1 MRALRLPDAWAK
13 MVDSSQKHRR
23 TLQPFEIEPE
33 MPNKISRRELLHRT
47 SIAAG
52 VAGIASTHTFAQGL
66 AASTNSTDKRP
77 LIIST
82 WPFGKAGNE
91 VALETMTKGKSTLDA
106 VEAGI
111 RHVEASGNSSV
122 GLSGGPNAAG
132 FSQLDAC
139 IMHGPGHQAG
149 SVAAIEGIKHPISVA
164 RRVMEKTPHVMLA
177 GDGARWFALQEGFKS
192 ADVSKRAAQARK
204 WKAAQKKNSKT
215 NSTSKNAPE
224 GSVDNHD
231 TITMLV
237 LGPDGTLSGGCSTSG
252 LAGKLPGRVGDSPI
266 LGGGLYVDNKVG
278 AAGATGIGENVMRYC
293 ATFMIVEFMRQ
304 GMSPTEACRKI
315 IERIKSYEPNNKQ
328 LAINFVALDK
338 KGRFGAAGTD
348 KFPHSVTYP
357 GFSKVLTV
365 EAT

>member
-1 MRALRLPDAWAK
+1 
-13 MVDSSQKHRR
+13 
-23 TLQPFEIEPE
+23 
-33 MPNKISRRELLHRT
+33 MPNEISRRELLHRT
-47 SIAAG
+47 SVATG
-52 VAGIASTHTFAQGL
+52 VAGIAASSSFAQ
-66 AASTNSTDKRP
+66 STTAHNAPSNSTDARP

-91 VALETMTKGKSTLDA
+91 VALKSMTEGKSTLDA

-111 RHVEASGNSSV
+111 RYVEASGNSSV

-192 ADVSKRAAQARK
+192 ADVSKRAAKARK
-204 WKAAQKKNSKT
+204 WKAAQKKKSKAD
-215 NSTSKNAPE
+215 SKNTNAPE

-252 LAGKLPGRVGDSPI
+252 LGGKLPGRVGDSPI

-304 GMSPTEACRKI
+304 GMTPTAACQKI
-315 IERIKSYEPNNKQ
+315 IERIKSYEPDNKK

-338 KGRFGAAGTD
+338 QGRFGAAGTD

-357 GFSKVLTV
+357 GFSQVLTV

>member
-1 MRALRLPDAWAK
+1 MSND
-13 MVDSSQKHRR
+13 
-23 TLQPFEIEPE
+23 
-33 MPNKISRRELLHRT
+33 ISRRELLQK
-47 SIAAG
+47 SSVAAG
-52 VAGIASTHTFAQGL
+52 VTAIACSAAVAQFPDEKEGKANL
-66 AASTNSTDKRP
+66 ARKRP

-82 WPFGKAGNE
+82 WPFGKAGND
-91 VALETMTKGKSTLDA
+91 VALRSMVDGKSTLDA

-122 GLSGGPNAAG
+122 GLSGRPNAAG

-139 IMHGPGHQAG
+139 IMHGPGHKAG

-177 GDGARWFALQEGFKS
+177 GDGARWFALQEGFES
-192 ADVSKRAAQARK
+192 VDVSKRASQVKK
-204 WKAAQKKNSKT
+204 WKADRRKKSKAGS
-215 NSTSKNAPE
+215 NRDDAPA
-224 GSVDNHD
+224 GSAVNHD
-231 TITMLV
+231 TIAMLV

-304 GMSPTEACRKI
+304 GMSPTAACKKI
-315 IERIKSYEPNNKQ
+315 IERIKSYEPENKQ
-328 LAINFVALDK
+328 LAINFIAINKL
-338 KGRFGAAGTD
+338 GQFGAAGTD

-357 GFSKVLTV
+357 GFSKVLSV
-365 EAT
+365 EPT